1 VTKGCILRCRD
12 GDNSSSV
19 FERRTYTDVA
29 SADLAI
35 TSLTTR
41 PPQLIVLNCARSPCT
56 SQNSM
61 ENVRRTASRRSSRS
75 RPDHPPL
82 HRLLSS
88 HHPDDHSVYHH
99 EDGDGVHVRDDT
111 SSLHKTET
119 QRRDVES
126 SSSDDESSTSSTKE
140 KRNRDG
146 TECEDET
153 TYEEIRGGIPYEHD
167 VEAGKPELEKKK
179 SSRSIKD
186 PNLVSLQHR
195 KMRDVQD

>member
-1 VTKGCILRCRD
+1 VLADLDYPTAID
-12 GDNSSSV
+12 INM
-19 FERRTYTDVA
+19 EAARRT
-29 SADLAI
+29 
-35 TSLTTR
+35 
-41 PPQLIVLNCARSPCT
+41 N
-56 SQNSM
+56 
-61 ENVRRTASRRSSRS
+61 SRRSSRS
-75 RPDHPPL
+75 RLENPPL

-119 QRRDVES
+119 QRREAE
-126 SSSDDESSTSSTKE
+126 SSSDDDSTEE
-140 KRNRDG
+140 KVNQDNAEN
-146 TECEDET
+146 TEET

-186 PNLVSLQHR
+186 PNLVSGLPSLDLHR
-195 KMRDVQD
+195 GITLTSTGDLGLG